1 MPSISLFGRRD
12 PWWDVEG
19 TEARRQ
25 RRRRQVVAFAAFVL
39 SVGAVAGSAA
49 AWALELGF
57 GRLVG
62 LG

>member
-1 MPSISLFGRRD
+1 MPSIPSFGRRD

-19 TEARRQ
+19 TDARRQ
-25 RRRRQVVAFAAFVL
+25 RRRRQVVALTAFLL
-39 SVGAVAGSAA
+39 SVCAVTGTAA